1 MKLVSFTF
9 KSLGKHF
16 VNSKIRFEEE
26 EMETGLKV
34 YSEEELGEF
43 DIEVISKEIQGLKG
57 N

>member
-1 MKLVSFTF
+1 MKLASFPF
-9 KSLGKHF
+9 KSLGKYF

>member
-1 MKLVSFTF
+1 
-9 KSLGKHF
+9 
-16 VNSKIRFEEE
+16 
-26 EMETGLKV
+26 METGLKV